1 MPKGSVLVTTLTIN
15 GTTGTT
21 GAYILTERHGIT
33 CLGGVSAGISGV
45 TGYDVPVTKLAW
57 GNTGEYYWIDSTV
70 AEITTGGG
78 SCGRGPLPVQLI
90 TDGGAAISST
100 AISSSSKRMVDV
112 NILNQGGSA
121 ASLLIY
127 GPGATATIAVAGTS
141 GGHYVPIAGSTAGG
155 AIPHIGATTDTAWG
169 PHYGG
174 TGTYAQTISGTGGF
188 AGTISAKLRSM
199 ASNLH
204 SIKVGGTGADG
215 IYRVSGLSADLRSV
229 IGWTGDVGGPSVL
242 VKATGGMTAA
252 ISAIA
257 GGLTIGIAS
266 VAVDNPVVIGSNTAI
281 TGGTGGGSGYGGTQ
295 IRTASTTLKSGVR
308 IKNTQGS
315 TTLTVSYDSL
325 AGSTTGMT
333 SGWDL
338 DDREE
343 VFIEVDNLNKIFV
356 RSSGSA
362 TAYSYYAT

>member
-1 MPKGSVLVTTLTIN
+1 MPKGSVQVNTLTIN

-33 CLGGVSAGISGV
+33 CLGGVSAGVSGV
-45 TGYDVPVTKLAW
+45 TGYEVPVTKMAW

-70 AEITTGGG
+70 AEISGGGG

-100 AISSSSKRMVDV
+100 AISSSTKRMVDV

-155 AIPHIGATTDTAWG
+155 AIPHVGATTDASVTG
-169 PHYGG
+169 GYG
-174 TGTYAQTISGTGGF
+174 TSAQALAVTGGF
-188 AGTISAKLRSM
+188 AGTVSAKLRRI
-199 ASNLH
+199 ASDIH

-215 IYRVSGLSADLRSV
+215 TYRIGGLSADIRSV

-242 VKATGGMTAA
+242 IKATGGMTAA

-257 GGLTIGIAS
+257 GGITIGIAS
-266 VAVDNPVVIGSNTAI
+266 VAVDNPAVIGSNTAI
-281 TGGTGGGSGYGGTQ
+281 TGGTGGGSGWGGTQ
-295 IRTASTTLKSGVR
+295 LSTTSTTLKSGVR

-315 TTLTVSYDSL
+315 TTLTVSYDSS
-325 AGSTTGMT
+325 AGTTTGMT

-343 VFIEVDNLNKIFV
+343 VFIEVDNINKIFV